1 MMDVRNCKRC
11 GRVFQYKG
19 NPVCNHCLMQEEE
32 DFHKVRDYIADNPNS
47 SSVDISMATGVE
59 LKTIIRFLR
68 EGRLE
73 FEKIVDSGLT
83 CERCGIEI
91 SSGRYCKACAAE
103 IQADLAGASQQL
115 GDSRGAVGSPASSA
129 AVEERVSSNEL
140 RKESAKEAERNRPM
154 MYTYD
159 TILNKKK

>member
-1 MMDVRNCKRC
+1 MDVRNCKRC
-11 GRVFQYKG
+11 GRMFQYKG
-19 NPVCNHCLMQEEE
+19 SPVCNNCLMQEEA
-32 DFHKVRDYIADNPNS
+32 DFHKVRDYIGDHPNS
-47 SSVDISMATGVE
+47 SSVDISMATEVE

-73 FEKIVDSGLT
+73 YEKIDTSDSGLT

-91 SSGRYCKACAAE
+91 GSGRYCEACAAE
-103 IQADLAGASQQL
+103 IQAGFAGASQQL
-115 GDSRGAVGSPASSA
+115 GADSRGAAGGPAA
-129 AVEERVSSNEL
+129 GDRVSGGEL
-140 RKESAKEAERNRPM
+140 RKESAKEAGRNRPM